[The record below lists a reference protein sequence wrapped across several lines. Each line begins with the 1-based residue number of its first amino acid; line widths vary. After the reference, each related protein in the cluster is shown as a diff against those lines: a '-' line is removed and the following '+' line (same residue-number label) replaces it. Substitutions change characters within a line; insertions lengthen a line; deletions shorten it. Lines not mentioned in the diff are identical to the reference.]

1 MKTLLESA
9 NHFLNYTSNPSIFQS
24 PMDVVYFSQAV
35 ENYLPYLTE
44 SNEVG
49 HHMMDMVAN
58 ILGKS
63 EFHTVCLKL
72 QNSIF
77 LVELLVN
84 NTKILFAPRISN

>member
-1 MKTLLESA
+1 
-9 NHFLNYTSNPSIFQS
+9 
-24 PMDVVYFSQAV
+24 MDVVYFSQAV

-63 EFHTVCLKL
+63 EIHTGCLK
-72 QNSIF
+72 NS
-77 LVELLVN
+77 
-84 NTKILFAPRISN
+84 KQHC

>member
-1 MKTLLESA
+1 
-9 NHFLNYTSNPSIFQS
+9 
-24 PMDVVYFSQAV
+24 MDVVYFSQAV

-63 EFHTVCLKL
+63 QIHTGYLKKFKTAL
-72 QNSIF
+72 Q
-77 LVELLVN
+77 VELSEN
-84 NTKILFAPRISN
+84 NIKIIIYLRRSN

>member
-1 MKTLLESA
+1 VTDTLHKFATMNTSFTMKTLLESA
-9 NHFLNYTSNPSIFQS
+9 NHFLNYTSNPRIFQS

-63 EFHTVCLKL
+63 QIHTGYLKKFKTAL
-72 QNSIF
+72 
-77 LVELLVN
+77 
-84 NTKILFAPRISN
+84 

>member
-1 MKTLLESA
+1 
-9 NHFLNYTSNPSIFQS
+9 
-24 PMDVVYFSQAV
+24 MDVVYFSQAV

-63 EFHTVCLKL
+63 QIHTGYLKKI
-72 QNSIF
+72 QNSIVSRTF
-77 LVELLVN
+77 R
-84 NTKILFAPRISN
+84 K